1 MKIREGYV
9 VKEIAGAFYAVP
21 TVKNPKIG
29 NGMIKLNETAY
40 FIWKK
45 LEESVEAGEI
55 AEQLSDE
62 FDVDEESAKRDVSA
76 FVAKLVDYDIV
87 K

>member
-1 MKIREGYV
+1 
-9 VKEIAGAFYAVP
+9 
-21 TVKNPKIG
+21 
-29 NGMIKLNETAY
+29 MIKLNETAY
-40 FIWKK
+40 FILKK
-45 LEESVEAGEI
+45 LEDGVEAGEI